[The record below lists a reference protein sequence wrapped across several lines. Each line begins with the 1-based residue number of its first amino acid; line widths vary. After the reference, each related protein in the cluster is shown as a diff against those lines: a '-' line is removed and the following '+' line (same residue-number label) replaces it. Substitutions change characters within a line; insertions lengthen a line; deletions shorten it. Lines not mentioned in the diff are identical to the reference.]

1 MTTAGI
7 SLLCHQCRTTYR
19 PSRWSTVATQ
29 TRESCGT
36 CGTPFS
42 VAEIADAVSSRPGA
56 RPANRNVM
64 SDEGLPATE
73 QERRSYETLQFSFHG
88 RGETLFGIQIV
99 NVFLTLM
106 TLGWYHFW
114 AKAKVRRYLFS
125 EAECAGDR
133 YAYHGTGKEL
143 FTGFLKAMVVFG
155 IPYFCLAAAA
165 QFVNSPPWISFILRS
180 LGGILLFLYVPI
192 AMVAARR
199 YRCSRASWRGIRF
212 CFHGRTGDFLLLHFT
227 GWLFTALSLGIYYP
241 YFLARRY
248 AFLVSHTSLGTQ
260 PFTFDGHG
268 RRLARP
274 FATALFLSYLIVIG
288 CLLLL
293 AMKLENGGLSL
304 LLLPLILG
312 PLWTWFLA
320 RKHNFLWDHTLIASS
335 RFHSTVTWQRLL
347 TLYLGNAALLL
358 LTAGVA
364 WPWVT
369 VRNAGFLL
377 SNLTLRGP
385 LDREHILQNA
395 AQASTTGEG
404 LSNLLDTGFD
414 MD

>member
-7 SLLCHQCRTTYR
+7 SLLCHQCRTTCR

-42 VAEIADAVSSRPGA
+42 VAEIADAVSSRQGA

-241 YFLARRY
+241 YFFVRRY

-268 RRLARP
+268 RRLA
-274 FATALFLSYLIVIG
+274 
-288 CLLLL
+288 
-293 AMKLENGGLSL
+293 L

-320 RKHNFLWDHTLIASS
+320 RKHNFLWDHTLIVSS

-385 LDREHILQNA
+385 LDLEHILQNA

-414 MD
+414 ID

>member
-1 MTTAGI
+1 MTIAQI
-7 SLLCHQCRTTYR
+7 SE
-19 PSRWSTVATQ
+19 V
-29 TRESCGT
+29 
-36 CGTPFS
+36 
-42 VAEIADAVSSRPGA
+42 VSSGQRA
-56 RPANRNVM
+56 RPANRNLT
-64 SDEGLPATE
+64 SDESLPITE
-73 QERRSYETLQFSFHG
+73 QERQSHETLHFSFHG
-88 RGETLFGIQIV
+88 RGGTLFGIQIV
-99 NVFLTLM
+99 NVLLTLM

-125 EAECAGDR
+125 QTECTGDR
-133 YAYHGTGKEL
+133 FAYHGTGKEL
-143 FTGFLKAMVVFG
+143 YKGFLKAMVVFG
-155 IPYFCLAAAA
+155 IPYFCLTAAA
-165 QFVNSPPWISFILRS
+165 QFIDSPPWISFILRS
-180 LGGILLFLYVPI
+180 LGGILLLLYVPI

-199 YRCSRASWRGIRF
+199 YRCSRATWRGIRL
-212 CFHGRTGDFLLLHFT
+212 CFHGKTWDFLKLHFT
-227 GWLFTALSLGIYYP
+227 GWLLTALSLGIYYP
-241 YFLARRY
+241 YFLTRRY
-248 AFLVSHTSLGTQ
+248 AFLISHTSLGTQ

-268 RRLARP
+268 RHLARA
-274 FATALFLSYLIVIG
+274 FAVTLFLSYLIVIG
-288 CLLLL
+288 CVLLL
-293 AMKLENGGLSL
+293 AVKLEKGGLL
-304 LLLPLILG
+304 FLLLPLILG

-320 RKHNFLWDHTLIASS
+320 RKHNFLWGHTLIASS

-385 LDREHILQNA
+385 VDFEHILQNA